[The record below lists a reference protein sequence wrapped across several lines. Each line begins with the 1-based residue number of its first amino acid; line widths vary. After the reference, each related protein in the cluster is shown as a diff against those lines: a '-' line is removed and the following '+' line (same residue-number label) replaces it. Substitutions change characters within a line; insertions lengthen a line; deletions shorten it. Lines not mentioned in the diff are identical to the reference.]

1 MLNSKDIARN
11 MELHILS
18 HQTLFKKYKNAKSLT
33 IWGYFEK
40 NVIFWDVV
48 VKYCVSDSI
57 KGHKVPNDRK

>member
-1 MLNSKDIARN
+1 